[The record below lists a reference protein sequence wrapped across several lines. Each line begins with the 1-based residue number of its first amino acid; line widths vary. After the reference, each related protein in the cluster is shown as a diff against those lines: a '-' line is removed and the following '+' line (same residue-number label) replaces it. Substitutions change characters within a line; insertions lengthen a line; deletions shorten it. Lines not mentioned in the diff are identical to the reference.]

1 MSQGQITFALMIFL
15 FLYGLGWIITGMYK
29 ETKTKEFLPSLLL
42 GIFLCVVSIFVGTQV
57 GIKNKTVYETIEL
70 HSIVPETT
78 SYVSFENQENSQNKL
93 LKYVDDF
100 GTIKTIE
107 VNKNM
112 NIQWKEINSENSESL
127 ESSKEKNNDKNALVL
142 KETETYSIFNKKVS
156 VDIDNIEIHYNNS
169 KKV

>member
-15 FLYGLGWIITGMYK
+15 FLYGLGWIITGMYE
-29 ETKTKEFLPSLLL
+29 ETKTKEFLSSLLL
-42 GIFLCVVSIFVGTQV
+42 GIFLCVISTFVGTQV

-112 NIQWKEINSENSESL
+112 NIQWKEINSK
-127 ESSKEKNNDKNALVL
+127 SSKKSEEKNNDKNALIL
-142 KETETYSIFNKKVS
+142 KEIETYSIFNKKVS
-156 VDIDNIEIHYNNS
+156 VDIDNIEIHYDNS
-169 KKV
+169 KKI